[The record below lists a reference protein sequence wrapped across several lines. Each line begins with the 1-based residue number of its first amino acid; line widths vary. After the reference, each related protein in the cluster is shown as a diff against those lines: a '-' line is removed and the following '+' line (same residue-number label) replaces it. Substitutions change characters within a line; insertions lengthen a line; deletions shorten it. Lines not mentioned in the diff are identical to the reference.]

1 MTHGLDEIL
10 RRGWCQKRE
19 AVSCELKL
27 SLHLKWNSGEGSILG
42 AKERLERQN
51 GALCGDGQEPF
62 RPGIKSA
69 WSQKRDKVSAELG
82 DEQSDGL
89 GGGEGAPSNH
99 MGCQEGSDE
108 EAGLPAVWTSRGKSN
123 PWVISGTWDQ
133 EQG

>member
-27 SLHLKWNSGEGSILG
+27 SLHLKRNSGEGSILG

-69 WSQKRDKVSAELG
+69 WSRKRDKVSAELG
-82 DEQSDGL
+82 DEQSDAHGQRSL
-89 GGGEGAPSNH
+89 AGYSPWGHREL
-99 MGCQEGSDE
+99 DTT
-108 EAGLPAVWTSRGKSN
+108 EAT
-123 PWVISGTWDQ
+123 
-133 EQG
+133 